1 MRAIRLTGLLSL
13 ALLALLAAGC
23 GDKKES
29 ATRPVAKNPTT
40 AEKPAPTRFTLKE
53 GSQTIE
59 AKLTDKGVDFNVSE
73 PIVMIDFFATWCPPC
88 RAEIPHLANLQKRY
102 EGKLK
107 IIGILVENKHPAE
120 LKRFINGHGI
130 NYFVSNAPDN
140 MPFADGVMEML
151 HQPRN
156 FSIPFMV
163 IFVKGKYYRHYMGL
177 VPEEMLESDIK
188 EALKEVK

>member
-1 MRAIRLTGLLSL
+1 MHPKHLAVASVALI
-13 ALLALLAAGC
+13 ALLFAGC

-29 ATRPVAKNPTT
+29 ATRPVAKNP
-40 AEKPAPTRFTLKE
+40 AQKEAPAQTRFTLRGPN
-53 GSQTIE
+53 GSILAET
-59 AKLTDKGVDFNVSE
+59 TDKGVDFNVTE
-73 PIVMIDFFATWCPPC
+73 PIVMVDFFATWCPPC
-88 RAEIPHLANLQKRY
+88 RAEIPHLANLQKKY

-107 IIGILVENKHPAE
+107 IVGILVENKHPAE
-120 LKRFINGHGI
+120 LKRFINGHGV

-140 MPFADGVMEML
+140 MLFADRVMEML

-156 FSIPFMV
+156 FSIPFM
-163 IFVKGKYYRHYMGL
+163 ILFVKGKYFRHYVGM

>member
-1 MRAIRLTGLLSL
+1 MRLKTLALTSL
-13 ALLALLAAGC
+13 TLLALLMSGC

-29 ATRPVAKNPTT
+29 ATRPVAKEPG
-40 AEKPAPTRFTLKE
+40 AAQAPAPSVFTFKE
-53 GSQTIE
+53 GNQTIR
-59 AKLTDKGVDFNVSE
+59 ARLTDDGVDFNVTE
-73 PIVMIDFFATWCPPC
+73 PVVMIDFFATWCPPC
-88 RAEIPHLANLQKRY
+88 RAEIPHLADLQKKY

-107 IIGILVENKHPAE
+107 IIGVLVESKHPAE
-120 LKRFINGHGI
+120 LQRFVSGYGI

-140 MPFADGVMEML
+140 LLFADRVMEML

-163 IFVKGKYYRHYMGL
+163 LFVNGKYFRHYVGM